1 MKKFLAAVL
10 SLSLCGAMLTSCG
23 GSGEGT
29 DTGLTESQTSSATE
43 TTKTETEAETET
55 ETETETDTAT
65 ETEAK
70 TEGSAYASIDEFA
83 KDSEIFSLPTETVSA
98 ADSLTYGFVK
108 TLEGATE
115 FYMDVES
122 TDGGMAMIM
131 ALSGKDVYMKVAEA
145 SSDENLTIIIKDSVM
160 YMMDDE
166 AKSGYYFTADE
177 ETMSEYNVEELL
189 GELDIDKEIEEAEDV
204 KTCKVTIDG
213 KEYTFETAETGGG
226 FLFDN
231 DKLLIPSPETNLT
244 RLSFMIFPA
253 AFPLTYLKYPPI
265 MSLSTLKPLWLNKLH
280 SKGLLLF
287 RKIKYFNALGGRHAD
302 GLTRSARRFFIIVA
316 HTAVGIK
323 HKLFVPQLHAAVIV
337 TIRHIFLP
345 VGKNAYQRKQKLLF
359 VFPRFGLLRK
369 SAGKYKVQSDACI
382 FFPQGKHCRLAQH
395 IPPDRAACV
404 KVGAAVLDKLFK
416 RCHKPVFKLPRN
428 FNVPVSRKT
437 NRFHKKPPFY
447 RFKIPIFYIIYN
459 FCLYFKS
466 FMEF

>member
-70 TEGSAYASIDEFA
+70 TAGSAYASIDEFA
-83 KDSEIFSLPTETVSA
+83 KDSEVFSLPTETVSA

-115 FYMDVES
+115 FYMDVEA
-122 TDGGMAMIM
+122 TDGSVKMVM

-177 ETMSEYNVEELL
+177 ETMNEYNVEELL
-189 GELDIDKEIEEAEDV
+189 SELDIDKEIEEAEDV

-231 DKLLIPSPETNLT
+231 DKLYAIINPVSGNE
-244 RLSFMIFPA
+244 
-253 AFPLTYLKYPPI
+253 
-265 MSLSTLKPLWLNKLH
+265 
-280 SKGLLLF
+280 
-287 RKIKYFNALGGRHAD
+287 FNAL
-302 GLTRSARRFFIIVA
+302 II
-316 HTAVGIK
+316 HD
-323 HKLFVPQLHAAVIV
+323 FSSSVPSDIFEVPSDYELVDLEAAM
-337 TIRHIFLP
+337 
-345 VGKNAYQRKQKLLF
+345 AEQ
-359 VFPRFGLLRK
+359 
-369 SAGKYKVQSDACI
+369 A
-382 FFPQGKHCRLAQH
+382 AQ
-395 IPPDRAACV
+395 
-404 KVGAAVLDKLFK
+404 
-416 RCHKPVFKLPRN
+416 
-428 FNVPVSRKT
+428 
-437 NRFHKKPPFY
+437 
-447 RFKIPIFYIIYN
+447 
-459 FCLYFKS
+459 
-466 FMEF
+466 